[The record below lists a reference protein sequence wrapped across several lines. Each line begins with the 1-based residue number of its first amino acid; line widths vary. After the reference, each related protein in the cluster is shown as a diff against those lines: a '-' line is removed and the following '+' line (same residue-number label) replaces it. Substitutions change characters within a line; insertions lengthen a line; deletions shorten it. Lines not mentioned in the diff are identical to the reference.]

1 MSMLT
6 LAAAAAGQDAQTS
19 ASSTVPGQQATQPL
33 SPSLDLP
40 IGARDV
46 LDVRVLQD
54 PTLNTRTIVGDD
66 GKITFPLVG
75 KIDVSGLMLQGKYLT
90 IADVSVQIVEA
101 GNKAISVI
109 GAVNRP
115 GRIGGTGNITLMQ
128 AITQAGGLS
137 GGYGRVLYVL
147 RTGANG
153 LAEQIA
159 IDLEDLLINGNP
171 DVNIPL
177 FPNDVVNV
185 PVDTP
190 LNIYVLGEVMKPGRV
205 QSRRSQNLTLLQAL
219 ADAGG
224 LTDRASR
231 ETVNG
236 KEIIIRKNYKRI
248 LTGQDPD
255 LPLQDNDTIYVRESV
270 F

>member
-1 MSMLT
+1 MPLIPPGARRVSGATRMRRALLVAVSMLI

-75 KIDVSGLMLQGKYLT
+75 KIEVSGLTQPQAEARIKSMLQGKYLT

-109 GAVNRP
+109 GAVNHP
-115 GRIGGTGNITLMQ
+115 GRIGGTGSISLMQ

-137 GGYGRVLYVL
+137 GGYGRALYVL
-147 RTGANG
+147 RTRPNR
-153 LAEQIA
+153 LAHPISLHPQH
-159 IDLEDLLINGNP
+159 LLINGNT
-171 DVNIPL
+171 DVHIPP
-177 FPNDVVNV
+177 FPNDVVNAAG
-185 PVDTP
+185 DTP
-190 LNIYVLGEVMKPGRV
+190 ANIY
-205 QSRRSQNLTLLQAL
+205 
-219 ADAGG
+219 
-224 LTDRASR
+224 
-231 ETVNG
+231 
-236 KEIIIRKNYKRI
+236 
-248 LTGQDPD
+248 
-255 LPLQDNDTIYVRESV
+255 
-270 F
+270 